1 MQDVPHPRGPAL
13 RARGIRWLP
22 ALLAVALVAAAV
34 QAAPGRGD
42 AQPEGF
48 EYRMETWHGVRFAVV
63 RADPART
70 QIQLYWRDAE
80 GRGYG
85 SQARLAAALRARGET
100 LLAASNAGI
109 FGFTAPE
116 GLHVERGRVLAPLN
130 LRQGRGNFYEQPNAV
145 FFVTSA
151 GRAEIVESH
160 AARARIPEMAEA
172 TQSGPALLLDGALVG
187 PVAGATL
194 ASMRT
199 GTRVVRN
206 GVCVDGRSV
215 YLVKTDDP
223 LTRAHV
229 ALFLRDRLRCG
240 DGLYLDGSTPSSLH
254 VPEQRRESRN
264 NLMGLLAIL
273 PRT

>member
-1 MQDVPHPRGPAL
+1 MQSRRIGSLLAL
-13 RARGIRWLP
+13 A
-22 ALLAVALVAAAV
+22 AVALAAAAV
-34 QAAPGRGD
+34 RAAPGRGH

-48 EYRMETWHGVRFAVV
+48 EYRTETWHGVRFAIV

-70 QIQLYWRDAE
+70 RIQLYWRDAA

-85 SQARLAAALRARGET
+85 SQARLATALRAQGET

-109 FGFTAPE
+109 FGFTAPD

-151 GRAEIVESH
+151 GRAEIVESN

-172 TQSGPALLLDGALVG
+172 TQSGPALLLDGALAG
-187 PVAGATL
+187 PAAGATP
-194 ASMRT
+194 ASMLA

-223 LTRAHV
+223 LTRAHL
-229 ALFLRDRLRCG
+229 ALFFRDRLRCG

-254 VPEQRRESRN
+254 VPGRRRESRN
-264 NLMGLLAIL
+264 SLMGILAIL